1 MGKNVR
7 LINIYIKI
15 HNKKNL
21 TLDDLK
27 FLAKYDREC
36 FEKTCKNVL
45 YNLPETKPVLQPAG
59 KEAATEADVREAGTS
74 LPAVRKLNPYEM
86 RDQVETVLAR
96 LQKLESDELMVQNV
110 NAEQVKDLIGSL
122 YMEMLFPHNDVDQYF
137 DMQDIDT
144 STFNAKA

>member
-1 MGKNVR
+1 MFMEKNVR

-21 TLDDLK
+21 TMDDLA

-45 YNLPETKPVLQPAG
+45 YNMPETKPVMQASAQTPKAPA
-59 KEAATEADVREAGTS
+59 AAQE
-74 LPAVRKLNPYEM
+74 LPAVLKKKPYDM

-96 LQKLESDELMVQNV
+96 LKKLEANPDVLMVQNV
-110 NAEQVKDLIGSL
+110 NAEKVKNLIGNL

-137 DMQDIDT
+137 DMQDVST
-144 STFNAKA
+144 PTFNAKA